1 MARETEGYR
10 ETAARLYELFPGR
23 MALTRQET
31 AQVLGCSVRTV
42 QRNPGIPRMKTGR
55 TVRYPIDGLA
65 RWMAREATT
74 G

>member
-1 MARETEGYR
+1 MPRETEGYR

-23 MALTRQET
+23 MALTRREVADT
-31 AQVLGCSVRTV
+31 LGCSVRTV
-42 QRNPGIPRMKTGR
+42 QRNTGIPCMKTGK

-65 RWMAREATT
+65 RWMAREVKA